1 MKKVFKSI
9 YAIIFI
15 LFIIILYEVTSID
28 SKYINRS
35 TIEININN
43 IRNPVVKRIVIK
55 IDLYAGA
62 IYFK

>member
-43 IRNPVVKRIVIK
+43 IRNPVVKRIVRSI
-55 IDLYAGA
+55 
-62 IYFK
+62 